1 MKLRLKSMTT
11 DVTVISIADSN
22 NKDCSWFKFGYLTW
36 QAGVSD
42 QACKQRSGGRDMC
55 QAPVCLSVYLSVC
68 LSVCLPV
75 SVRRLSQ
82 LARLVIELCTKR
94 HKSHCRRHRQRR
106 HWRRVRHLNQPWW

>member
-1 MKLRLKSMTT
+1 
-11 DVTVISIADSN
+11 
-22 NKDCSWFKFGYLTW
+22 
-36 QAGVSD
+36 
-42 QACKQRSGGRDMC
+42 MC

-106 HWRRVRHLNQPWW
+106 H